1 MKKTAKTIFVSLIV
15 LLALIACEGRA
26 ASGGDGPVRF
36 TITYSDNPTLPFK
49 QDWLVVTESNKL
61 FNVNATWEAIP
72 STDYN
77 TKILAELNDPNTKID
92 VMLFL
97 LPTAGDA
104 AKAALDGAI
113 APISDYVERGW
124 CPNFSKRITDWN
136 MKEELDLR
144 RLSDGKY
151 YFLPCLT
158 DKPFY
163 DGGLLIREDLLE
175 EFKMATPKTFDD
187 FYRYMK
193 ACKERD
199 PSCYPLTNLV
209 QPYVTF
215 RMTMPSWGISLG
227 GSSSTGTYVL
237 SWDYDRKEFF
247 AGGISEQY
255 RDYLRYLNKLYAE
268 GLYDPEFVPEG
279 DMWAIK
285 MSTGAAT
292 ASYAYYDQIGGVHAN
307 SEIKGIRFNMIP
319 PLAGPY
325 GAYHQPKARMTN
337 GVIFTTAAQ
346 KRPDFEKLVRA
357 VDEMFYSDAAIEL
370 WCLGKE
376 GVTFT
381 RGAGGKTNFIPEAV
395 NSLDGVYKYL
405 QVNYGMGAA
414 SSQMIW
420 LNAQEMLKY
429 DQNYADINAIVAR
442 MNGIPLIPPAAALNE
457 IDTERASILRATL
470 RDTFDIWND
479 DFTTGKKSLNSDWD
493 AYVKEMRDLGIDE
506 FLAIYN
512 RSKR

>member
-1 MKKTAKTIFVSLIV
+1 MKRTARKILMFVLLIV
-15 LLALIACEGRA
+15 LVAFATCEKKGTV
-26 ASGGDGPVRF
+26 GDGPVKF

-61 FNVNATWEAIP
+61 FNVDATWEVIP
-72 STDYN
+72 SVDYT

-92 VMLFL
+92 VMLYL
-97 LPTAGDA
+97 TPTSGDQ

-113 APISDYVERGW
+113 APISEYVEKGW
-124 CPNFSKRITDWN
+124 TPNFSKRIADWN
-136 MKEELDLR
+136 MKEELELR

-163 DGGLLIREDLLE
+163 DGGLLIREDLLDA
-175 EFKMATPKTFDD
+175 FNMPTPKTFDD
-187 FYRYMK
+187 LYRYLK

-199 PSCYPLTNLV
+199 PKCYPLTNLV
-209 QPYVTF
+209 APYVTY
-215 RMTMPSWGISLG
+215 RMSQPSWGISLAN
-227 GSSSTGTYVL
+227 SSSTGTFVL
-237 SWDYDRKEFF
+237 SWDYDRKEYF

-255 RDYLRYLNKLYAE
+255 RDYLRYFNKLYSE
-268 GLYDPEFVPEG
+268 GLHDPEFVPEG
-279 DMWAIK
+279 DMWATK

-319 PLAGPY
+319 PLQGPY
-325 GAYHQPKARMTN
+325 GAYHQPKARMT
-337 GVIFTTAAQ
+337 GGIVFTTAAQ

-357 VDEMFYSDAAIEL
+357 VDAMFYSDAAIEL

-381 RGAGGKTNFIPEAV
+381 RNNGKVEFMSAAV

-405 QVNYGMGAA
+405 QVNYGTGAA
-414 SSQMIW
+414 GSQMIW

-429 DQNYADINAIVAR
+429 DHNYADINAIVAE
-442 MNGIPLIPPAAALNE
+442 MDGIPLIPPAAVLSDIE
-457 IDTERASILRATL
+457 TERASLLRATL
-470 RDTFDIWND
+470 RTTFEVWTD
-479 DFTTGKKSLNSDWD
+479 DFITGKKSLNSDWD

-506 FLAIYN
+506 YLAIYN
-512 RSKR
+512 KNKR

>member
-1 MKKTAKTIFVSLIV
+1 
-15 LLALIACEGRA
+15 LAFIACEGRT

-72 STDYN
+72 SIDYN

-92 VMLFL
+92 VMLYL
-97 LPTAGDA
+97 LPTSGDSA
-104 AKAALDGAI
+104 RAALDGAI
-113 APISDYVERGW
+113 APISDYVDRGW
-124 CPNFSKRITDWN
+124 TPNFSKRIADWN
-136 MKEELDLR
+136 MQGELNLR

-151 YFLPCLT
+151 YFLPALT

-163 DGGLLIREDLLE
+163 DGGLLLREDLLA
-175 EFKMATPKTFDD
+175 EFGMSTPKTFEDL
-187 FYRYMK
+187 YRYLK

-215 RMTMPSWGISLG
+215 RMTMPSWGISLN

-237 SWDYDRKEFF
+237 CWDYDRKEFF
-247 AGGISEQY
+247 AGAISEQY
-255 RDYLRYLNKLYAE
+255 RDYLRFINRLFVE

-292 ASYAYYDQIGGVHAN
+292 ASYAYYDQIGGIHAN
-307 SEIKGIRFNMIP
+307 SDIKGIRFNMIP
-319 PLAGPY
+319 PLRGPY
-325 GAYHQPKARMTN
+325 GAYHQPKARLAN
-337 GVIFTTAAQ
+337 GVVFTAAAQ

-381 RGAGGKTNFIPEAV
+381 RGAGGKVEFFPAAV

-420 LNAQEMLKY
+420 VNAQEMLKY
-429 DQNYADINAIVAR
+429 DQYYADINAIVAD
-442 MNGIPLIPPAAALNE
+442 MDAIPLIPPTAVLSE
-457 IDTERASILRATL
+457 LETERASTLRATFV
-470 RDTFDIWND
+470 DAFDIWND
-479 DFTTGKKSLNSDWD
+479 DFITGKKSLNSDWD
-493 AYVKEMRDLGIDE
+493 AYVREMRNLGIDE

-512 RSKR
+512 KNKR